1 MGRFRLPMP
10 MRVRKFVGMIAILA
24 IMIVY
29 AFLSMIIA
37 VGHLQNSPH
46 IVQALYFLIAG
57 MAWALPVMPV
67 IRWMQRPDPGQD

>member
-1 MGRFRLPMP
+1 
-10 MRVRKFVGMIAILA
+10 MIVILA

-29 AFLSMIIA
+29 AFLTMIIA
-37 VGHLQNSPH
+37 VGHLQDAPH

-67 IRWMQRPDPGQD
+67 IKWMQRPDPGDESPSGSA